1 MASSDQYLI
10 GEVPFITWASYAKAQ
25 VKVTLRSSFIFLK
38 GPSGVSGL
46 ALIIRVRESK
56 RLRSPLRRE

>member
-38 GPSGVSGL
+38 GPSGVSGQRRL
-46 ALIIRVRESK
+46 SGSENLKDCVAL
-56 RLRSPLRRE
+56 